1 MKTYTVRVFNSDDK
15 IMSMWTFSTT
25 LNNEDNLKRV
35 KYDIDL
41 AHGTNYKNFT
51 LIEEVLIAY
60 EKPNQ
65 TSDNLVQTGQS
76 YSNLK

>member
-60 EKPNQ
+60 EKPCQ
-65 TSDNLVQTGQS
+65 TADNLVQKGQS
-76 YSNLK
+76 YPNL

>member
-35 KYDIDL
+35 KYDVDL

-65 TSDNLVQTGQS
+65 NADNLVQKGQS
-76 YSNLK
+76 YPNL

>member
-35 KYDIDL
+35 KYDVDL

-65 TSDNLVQTGQS
+65 TADNLVQKGQS
-76 YSNLK
+76 YPNL

>member
-35 KYDIDL
+35 KYDVDL

-65 TSDNLVQTGQS
+65 TADNLVQEGQS
-76 YSNLK
+76 YPNL

>member
-60 EKPNQ
+60 EKPCQ
-65 TSDNLVQTGQS
+65 TADNLVQKGL
-76 YSNLK
+76 SNPNL